1 MGWTR
6 LKCMGWA
13 KPGPTTRAP
22 CEQCPPLFTC
32 YVNCGGMAG
41 TKQERKKG
49 RKVDLR
55 WLQPL
60 AVLLQATG
68 GGAGGSRWPA
78 VLFFF
83 SVSLLCF
90 SFSSPL
96 LFFFFRPSPSL
107 FSSFSSFLCPLFSV
121 PPHFFRALP
130 CIYRKNRGDR
140 GKGRPLCNRPKNCPG
155 NTTPSSPTRGKLRAS
170 GVGRSIFER
179 ELVVEN
185 RGRKKSSS
193 SPASRV
199 QGKKKGYSAV
209 QNGTVLVSF
218 FFFFL
223 TVHETRRFG
232 QNTSFHLKGKGGKNV
247 SVFTL
252 VLNL

>member
-13 KPGPTTRAP
+13 EPGPTTRAP

-60 AVLLQATG
+60 AVLLQAAALVVHG
-68 GGAGGSRWPA
+68 GRRCC
-78 VLFFF
+78 F
-83 SVSLLCF
+83 SSLSLSSAFRSLLRF
-90 SFSSPL
+90 F
-96 LFFFFRPSPSL
+96 FFFFRPSPSL
-107 FSSFSSFLCPLFSV
+107 FSSFSSLLCPLFFV
-121 PPHFFRALP
+121 PPHFSRALP

-155 NTTPSSPTRGKLRAS
+155 NTTPSSPTRGKLRAT
-170 GVGRSIFER
+170 GVGRSLFER

>member
-13 KPGPTTRAP
+13 EPGPTTRAP

-83 SVSLLCF
+83 SLSLLCF

-96 LFFFFRPSPSL
+96 LFFLLSAFPFSFLFFLFFSMPSL
-107 FSSFSSFLCPLFSV
+107 FCSPPFLSCSPLY
-121 PPHFFRALP
+121 L
-130 CIYRKNRGDR
+130 
-140 GKGRPLCNRPKNCPG
+140 
-155 NTTPSSPTRGKLRAS
+155 
-170 GVGRSIFER
+170 
-179 ELVVEN
+179 
-185 RGRKKSSS
+185 
-193 SPASRV
+193 
-199 QGKKKGYSAV
+199 
-209 QNGTVLVSF
+209 
-218 FFFFL
+218 
-223 TVHETRRFG
+223 
-232 QNTSFHLKGKGGKNV
+232 
-247 SVFTL
+247 
-252 VLNL
+252 